1 LTEGEFS
8 PDCAANI
15 GLGIFAPGIMN
26 AVNDRQQI
34 EQALR
39 DHADSI
45 RAYGVIRLGLFG
57 SFSRGQ
63 QHEDSD
69 VDLLVEFAEGTK
81 TFDHF
86 MGLADLLEGILGR
99 RVELVTPE
107 SLSPYLGA
115 HILEEVEYVAFA
127 A

>member
-1 LTEGEFS
+1 MHT
-8 PDCAANI
+8 
-15 GLGIFAPGIMN
+15 
-26 AVNDRQQI
+26 VNDRQQL
-34 EQALR
+34 EQVLC
-39 DHADSI
+39 DHADAI
-45 RAYGVIRLGLFG
+45 RAYGVLRLGLFG

-63 QHEDSD
+63 QREDSD

-86 MGLADLLEGILGR
+86 MGLATLLEDILGL

-115 HILEEVEYVAFA
+115 RILSEVEYVALA